1 MLQRVHVQILDH
13 SANDIIIADKK
24 FQQPVTNKFLADEL
38 KSELNS
44 SYPSMVSVEYIDL
57 FMHEDDEY
65 FIDIMELLRQGAIT
79 APVILIN
86 GILRIHGGIPPS
98 VIKKEVEKLIFSGP
112 VH

>member
-1 MLQRVHVQILDH
+1 MLQRVRVQILDH
-13 SANDIIIADKK
+13 SLGDMVLIDREL
-24 FQQPVTNKFLADEL
+24 QQTITNKFLADEL
-38 KSELNS
+38 KNDLYS
-44 SYPSMVSVEYIDL
+44 SYPTMVSVEYIDL
-57 FMHEDDEY
+57 FMHEESEY
-65 FIDIMELLRQGAIT
+65 FNDIVELLKQGAID

>member
-1 MLQRVHVQILDH
+1 MLQRVRVQILDH
-13 SANDIIIADKK
+13 PLSETVSVDSESQKPA
-24 FQQPVTNKFLADEL
+24 TNKFIADALKDEL
-38 KSELNS
+38 CA

-65 FIDIMELLRQGAIT
+65 FNDIIELLRKGALD

-98 VIKKEVEKLIFSGP
+98 VIKKEVEKLIYSGP